1 MADEMLNIADHFLGD
16 RLREGRG
23 DRVALRLDDGSR
35 TYADVAREAARVADA
50 LRHLGVRQEERVIVA
65 LPDGEA
71 FVGAVFGILALGAVV
86 VMVNPALAPDALRG
100 ILDYGRVPVA
110 VVTSDVAA
118 SFGRAA
124 VGAREA
130 PPHLLVVD
138 GGGASDEAAPPGDT
152 DRVGGHTM
160 LRDMDLAEDY
170 RTVATHRDDP
180 AVWLFSGG
188 TTGRPKAVVQTHA
201 SFVNAA
207 DCYARQA
214 MGYREDD
221 VAIGVPKL
229 FFGYALG
236 AVLLFPFA
244 HGGSAVLFADRPTP
258 AALCDR
264 IEAHRPTVLVTVPS
278 MIATLLDDPETAR
291 RDLSSLRFATSAGEA
306 LPVTLYQRWTARVGV
321 PLYDGLGTAEQW
333 HIFVSNRPGAIRPG
347 TLGTAVPGY
356 DVEVRDDDGR
366 RVPAG
371 EVGRLWVRGGSR
383 AIAYWRDMPRT
394 RQVFRGDWVVTGDLI
409 TKDADGFVTY
419 VGRGD
424 DALKVK
430 GRWLLPTEVE
440 SCLLDHPHV
449 VECAVVGVPDAD
461 GLIRPVAFV
470 VGSTDDPDLP
480 EILRR
485 FALDRL
491 EPYKHPRRVV
501 VVDDLPR
508 THLGK
513 VDRTALK
520 RRAAAT

>member
-1 MADEMLNIADHFLGD
+1 MADDMLNIADHFLGE

-23 DRVALRLDDGSR
+23 DRIALHLDDGTR
-35 TYADVAREAARVADA
+35 TYADVERAAARVASA

-71 FVGAVFGILALGAVV
+71 FVATVFGVLTLGAVV
-86 VMVNPALAPDALRG
+86 VMVNPALGPDALRG

-110 VVTSDVAA
+110 VVTGDVMAVFA
-118 SFGRAA
+118 RAA
-124 VGAREA
+124 AGGRET

-138 GGGASDEAAPPGDT
+138 GATDVHAPAGDAPAGGY
-152 DRVGGHTM
+152 TM
-160 LRDMDLAEDY
+160 LRDVDLDDEHE
-170 RTVATHRDDP
+170 TVATHRDDP

-201 SFVNAA
+201 SFANAA
-207 DCYARQA
+207 DCYARRA
-214 MGYREDD
+214 MGYRDD
-221 VAIGVPKL
+221 DIAIGVPKL

-244 HGGSAVLFADRPTP
+244 CGGAAVLFADRPTP

-278 MIATLLDDPETAR
+278 MIATMLDDPETAQ
-291 RDLSSLRFATSAGEA
+291 RDLSSVRFATSAGEA
-306 LPVTLYQRWTARVGV
+306 LPVTLYQRWTARVGI

-333 HIFVSNRPGAIRPG
+333 HIFVSNRPGVVRPG

-356 DVEVRDDDGR
+356 DVEVRDDEGR
-366 RVPAG
+366 PVPTG
-371 EVGRLWVRGGSR
+371 DVGRLWVRGGSR
-383 AIAYWRDMPRT
+383 AISYWRDMPRT
-394 RQVFRGDWVVTGDLI
+394 RQVFRGEWVVTGDLI
-409 TKDADGFVTY
+409 TKDADGYVTY
-419 VGRGD
+419 IGRGD

-430 GRWLLPTEVE
+430 GRWLLPAEVE

-449 VECAVVGVPDAD
+449 VECAVVGAADPD

-470 VGSTDDPDLP
+470 VASVDDPDLP
-480 EILRR
+480 QVLRR

-491 EPYKHPRRVV
+491 EPYKHPRRVL

-513 VDRTALK
+513 VDRTALR
-520 RRAAAT
+520 RRAMVT